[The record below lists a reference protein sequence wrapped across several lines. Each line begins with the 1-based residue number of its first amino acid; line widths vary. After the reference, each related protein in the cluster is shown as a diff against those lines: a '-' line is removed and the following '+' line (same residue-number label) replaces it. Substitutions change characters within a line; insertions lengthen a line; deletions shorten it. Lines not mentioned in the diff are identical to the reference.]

1 MVFTSVRDLKARASE
16 YIRVAHNKGGVV
28 VLSHGK
34 PVAALTPLGEDT
46 LEDYIIENSPR
57 LRGIIEDSFREYNA
71 GGGTALDAFI
81 NRTKR
86 EIKRRR

>member
-16 YIRVAHNKGGVV
+16 YIREAHRKGGVV

-57 LRGIIEDSFREYNA
+57 LRGLIEDSFREHKA
-71 GGGTALDAFI
+71 GGRTGLDSFI
-81 NRTKR
+81 RKTKR